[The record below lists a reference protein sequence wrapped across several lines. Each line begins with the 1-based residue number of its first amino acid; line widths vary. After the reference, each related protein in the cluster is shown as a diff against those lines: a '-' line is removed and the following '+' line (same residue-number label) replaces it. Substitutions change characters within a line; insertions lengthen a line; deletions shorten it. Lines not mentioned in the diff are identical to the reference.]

1 MKSNYN
7 KRLEAIKTLLR
18 KECSILEGAKS
29 DAHSA
34 RSSLREI
41 HHALDAVRLEI
52 GRLEQRRRAG
62 LVRNQLLSLE
72 RLELEG
78 AYLEQQRQTEA
89 QKNAEHQRAT
99 DQMTATTVRVQ
110 KQYLKVKGLEAAG
123 ERVTELLRRE
133 DEKVSYR
140 EADDLWIQKRGSES

>member
-1 MKSNYN
+1 MKSDYN

-18 KECSILEGAKS
+18 KESSILEGAKS

-34 RSSLREI
+34 RSSLSEI
-41 HHALDAVRLEI
+41 HRALDTVRQEV

-62 LVRNQLLSLE
+62 LGRNQLLSLE

-78 AYLEQQRQTEA
+78 AYLEQKRQTEA
-89 QKNAEHQRAT
+89 HKEAEHQRAT
-99 DQMTATTVRVQ
+99 GQMTATTARVQ
-110 KQYLKVKGLEAAG
+110 KQYLKVKGLEEAG

-140 EADDLWIQKRGSES
+140 EADDLWIQKRGSD